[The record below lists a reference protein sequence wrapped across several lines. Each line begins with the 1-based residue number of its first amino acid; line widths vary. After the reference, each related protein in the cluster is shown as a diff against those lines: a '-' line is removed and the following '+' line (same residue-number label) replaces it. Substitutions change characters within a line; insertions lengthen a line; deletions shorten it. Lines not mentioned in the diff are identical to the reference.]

1 MFIFRQTYIFLYY
14 VIDKFFHQK
23 RISNYLKKNLEIKL
37 FFDVGFHLG
46 NYSDMVINNYPEAS
60 IFMFEPQKKIF
71 DKIKYK
77 YEKNPNIKVSNLAV
91 SNKKSFQ
98 NLYINK
104 FDVASTLSKINLQ
117 DDLLKKR
124 ASIFGEEPSKMIDEI
139 QNIETIKLD
148 EFIKDKDIKK
158 IDLIKIDTEGH
169 EYEVLDGLKENIN
182 KVSYVL
188 IEFQSNKIFSSYN
201 PKKIDDFLKKN
212 NFKKVKSF
220 KFPLRPWEDRLYKKY
235 EF

>member
-37 FFDVGFHLG
+37 FFDVGCHLG

>member
-1 MFIFRQTYIFLYY
+1 MFIFRQIYIFLYH

-37 FFDVGFHLG
+37 FFDVGCHLG
-46 NYSDMVINNYPEAS
+46 NYSDMVINNYPKAS

-77 YEKNPNIKVSNLAV
+77 YEKNQNVKVSNLAI
-91 SNKKSFQ
+91 SNKKSYQ

-124 ASIFGEEPSKMIDEI
+124 ASIFGEEPSKMIEEI

-148 EFIKDKDIKK
+148 EFINNKDIRN

-169 EYEVLDGLKENIN
+169 EFEVLDGLKENIN
-182 KVSYVL
+182 KVSYIL
-188 IEFQSNKIFSSYN
+188 IEFQSNKIFDSYD
-201 PKKIDDFLKKN
+201 PKKIDEFLKKN
-212 NFKKVKSF
+212 KFKQVKSF